1 MKISRRT
8 ERLHSP
14 SCGIFVFES
23 LADEFTESDWITFN
37 AEQMPSFCVSSLF
50 WFNIESLTL
59 EIACQTLIGDRK
71 CDYGSAH
78 LFEGKVQMAGKVR
91 NGFS

>member
-50 WFNIESLTL
+50 WFNIEILTL
-59 EIACQTLIGDRK
+59 EIACQTLIRDRK
-71 CDYGSAH
+71 
-78 LFEGKVQMAGKVR
+78 
-91 NGFS
+91 

>member
-50 WFNIESLTL
+50 RFNIESLTL
-59 EIACQTLIGDRK
+59 EITCQTLIGDRK
-71 CDYGSAH
+71 
-78 LFEGKVQMAGKVR
+78 
-91 NGFS
+91 

>member
-1 MKISRRT
+1 MKISRGT

-14 SCGIFVFES
+14 SCGIFVFEG

-37 AEQMPSFCVSSLF
+37 AEQVPSFCVSRF
-50 WFNIESLTL
+50 FRFDIEGFTF

-71 CDYGSAH
+71 
-78 LFEGKVQMAGKVR
+78 
-91 NGFS
+91 